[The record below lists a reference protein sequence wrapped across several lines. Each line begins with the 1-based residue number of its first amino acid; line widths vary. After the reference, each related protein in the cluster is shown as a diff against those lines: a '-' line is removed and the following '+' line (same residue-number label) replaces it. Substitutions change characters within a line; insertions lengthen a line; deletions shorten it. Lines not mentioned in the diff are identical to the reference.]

1 MNSDSARLV
10 LESISYAY
18 SAGQWHLRDLH
29 LALEAGRICGIIG
42 PNGAGKSTLLK
53 IAAGILPCPSGKITL
68 AGRDMQRYS
77 RREMAAI
84 LGYLPQLVGST
95 FDLVTEQVVAMGR
108 DPHLS
113 GAGFLQDRDIR
124 IIEQCLR
131 QTETLAY
138 RRRRLSELSGGER
151 QRVML
156 ASVLAQQPRVLLLD
170 EPTTGLDLHHQVTFF
185 QLLKELAGQ
194 GIAIAVVTHDLNLA
208 GQFCDKLLLLKDG
221 QLVKE
226 GSIEQVIE
234 QQILR
239 KCYGP
244 EVFVSQHPLTGD
256 PIVLPLA
263 DIKAA
268 EAGNPLSETTVP
280 GSPSS

>member
-1 MNSDSARLV
+1 MSSDSSMLV
-10 LESISYAY
+10 LEDVSYAY
-18 SAGQWHLRDLH
+18 SAGQWHLRNLH
-29 LALEAGRICGIIG
+29 LALPAGRICGIIG

-53 IAAGILPCPSGKITL
+53 IAAGIITCQSGKITL
-68 AGRDMQRYS
+68 AGRDMQQFS

-95 FDLVTEQVVAMGR
+95 FDLAVGR
-108 DPHLS
+108 YPHLS
-113 GAGFLQDRDIR
+113 GAGFLQERDVGIV
-124 IIEQCLR
+124 EQCLR

-138 RRRRLSELSGGER
+138 RQRRLSELSGGER

-156 ASVLAQQPRVLLLD
+156 ASVLAQQPQVLLLD

-185 QLLKELAGQ
+185 RLLKELAGQ

-221 QLVKE
+221 ELVKE
-226 GSIEQVIE
+226 GSVKEVIE

-239 KCYGP
+239 QCYGP
-244 EVFVSQHPLTGD
+244 EVLVSQHPLTGE

-263 DIKAA
+263 DA
-268 EAGNPLSETTVP
+268 ETCQP
-280 GSPSS
+280 GKPSS